1 MPSAPLPSGAEGAG
15 LRQIDFKLA
24 RPGLMKNFEGK
35 WRVQPFT
42 QATLGEVSGQHAAQA
57 RPRWLPAAF
66 DNLHFRA
73 PRRAVL
79 WRVTSSELHPC
90 CSKDR

>member
-1 MPSAPLPSGAEGAG
+1 MPSAPLPSRAEDAG
-15 LRQIDFKLA
+15 LLQIDFKLA
-24 RPGLMKNFEGK
+24 RPGIMRNFEGK

-42 QATLGEVSGQHAAQA
+42 QATLAEVQPALS

-73 PRRAVL
+73 PPRAVG
-79 WRVTSSELHPC
+79 R
-90 CSKDR
+90 R